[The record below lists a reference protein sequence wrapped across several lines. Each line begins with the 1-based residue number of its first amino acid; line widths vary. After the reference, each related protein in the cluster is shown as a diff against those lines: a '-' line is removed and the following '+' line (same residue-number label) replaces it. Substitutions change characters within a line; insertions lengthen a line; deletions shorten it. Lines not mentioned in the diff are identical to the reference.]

1 MQTEI
6 HRKKVWLFLNLT
18 GLALFLSM
26 TFTAL
31 QGKVPPFDKTAA
43 VSFASLHTPFLDRFF
58 IVITHLNGMLAVL
71 LVSIVVSILLIE
83 KRRWKALKLYLYTI
97 ITAAMAAS
105 LLKLYICRERPKE
118 GLLELTSYAFPS
130 WHATLSATLALIVYA
145 LFVSEIR
152 NGAARNLFGLFL
164 LFWPLLIGFSRIY
177 LNLHWSSDVLGGWGL
192 GLFIAAGSALL
203 FDISGD
209 IRDG

>member
-1 MQTEI
+1 MESTE
-6 HRKKVWLFLNLT
+6 
-18 GLALFLSM
+18 ALSLYNHNGSDGRI
-26 TFTAL
+26 AVEALHL
-31 QGKVPPFDKTAA
+31 QG
-43 VSFASLHTPFLDRFF
+43 AS
-58 IVITHLNGMLAVL
+58 
-71 LVSIVVSILLIE
+71 
-83 KRRWKALKLYLYTI
+83 
-97 ITAAMAAS
+97 
-105 LLKLYICRERPKE
+105 ER